1 MQKKS
6 IDTTLVFLI
15 LALVI
20 FGMIMI
26 SSVSVYSSF
35 KLTSRMVAAGT
46 LGETQNYFY
55 LLRNIFNVVMGVSIM
70 VICSKIPYH
79 FFEKFARHIFIAG
92 IVFLSMVFVIGTEY
106 NGAKGWIDLPG
117 LPSLQPVEF
126 MKIGL
131 IIMLAYFLKKRRAM
145 ISDIY
150 MGFIPY
156 FFYV

>member
-35 KLTSRMVAAGT
+35 KVTSRMVAAGI

-55 LLRNIFNVVMGVSIM
+55 LLRNIFNVIMGVSIM
-70 VICSKIPYH
+70 VVCSKIPYH
-79 FFEKFARHIFIAG
+79 LFEKFARHIFIIG
-92 IVFLSMVFVIGTEY
+92 VVFLSLVFIIGTEY
-106 NGAKGWIDLPG
+106 NGAKGWIDLP
-117 LPSLQPVEF
+117 
-126 MKIGL
+126 
-131 IIMLAYFLKKRRAM
+131 
-145 ISDIY
+145 
-150 MGFIPY
+150 
-156 FFYV
+156 